1 MKKIY
6 HWICEAEKVIAMTGI
21 VLMTIFIFL
30 GAVSRAVG
38 HPFSWTTDMGVFML
52 AWSTFLGGDIAF
64 REGRLANL
72 DIVLAKFPVKAQKG
86 IVSAVYA
93 IIVAFLV
100 CMIYF
105 GAKLTYSSLIP
116 HV

>member
-52 AWSTFLGGDIAF
+52 AW
-64 REGRLANL
+64 
-72 DIVLAKFPVKAQKG
+72 
-86 IVSAVYA
+86 
-93 IIVAFLV
+93 
-100 CMIYF
+100 
-105 GAKLTYSSLIP
+105 
-116 HV
+116 

>member
-86 IVSAVYA
+86 DC
-93 IIVAFLV
+93 LGGV
-100 CMIYF
+100 CHHRGVPCLHDLLWRKADVFI
-105 GAKLTYSSLIP
+105 SIP

>member
-38 HPFSWTTDMGVFML
+38 HPCLHDLLWRKADVFI
-52 AWSTFLGGDIAF
+52 S
-64 REGRLANL
+64 
-72 DIVLAKFPVKAQKG
+72 
-86 IVSAVYA
+86 
-93 IIVAFLV
+93 
-100 CMIYF
+100 
-105 GAKLTYSSLIP
+105 IP

>member
-64 REGRLANL
+64 REGRLAIWISCWPN
-72 DIVLAKFPVKAQKG
+72 FR
-86 IVSAVYA
+86 
-93 IIVAFLV
+93 
-100 CMIYF
+100 
-105 GAKLTYSSLIP
+105 
-116 HV
+116 